1 MLSSFQEN
9 GKIFCSLWFQEFP
22 VLVLVLVG
30 EMGWFMRKF
39 EDGNATSSI
48 GSMRQ
53 QVRFLEQRGSGHVK
67 N

>member
-1 MLSSFQEN
+1 
-9 GKIFCSLWFQEFP
+9 
-22 VLVLVLVG
+22 
-30 EMGWFMRKF
+30 MGWFMRKF

-67 N
+67 KLNVFL